1 MHRALLAILILFTTP
16 AAAAADAPTLAC
28 RLTPAECAVVLREVS
43 VDAELFAQDQEIV
56 GLGLSPQDRAAA
68 LIRRDEDR
76 MAARL
81 RQLPAP
87 IAAEIARLQ
96 VCQALEAAAEA
107 DPGCR

>member
-1 MHRALLAILILFTTP
+1 MRRSVFALLILSTTP
-16 AAAAADAPTLAC
+16 AAAADDAPTPVC

-96 VCQALEAAAEA
+96 ACQALGGAADA